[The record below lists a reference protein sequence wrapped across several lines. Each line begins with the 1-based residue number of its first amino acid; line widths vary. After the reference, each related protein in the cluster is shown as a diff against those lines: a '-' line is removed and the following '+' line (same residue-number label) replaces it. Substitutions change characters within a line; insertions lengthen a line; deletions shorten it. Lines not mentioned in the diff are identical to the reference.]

1 MRIAISV
8 RHTVE
13 PLHNC
18 HLGDKKEVR
27 RVETWLLW
35 RGMGVSLPGIFG
47 GGDYN
52 LFFTKLLLILLPVM
66 IIIP

>member
-35 RGMGVSLPGIFG
+35 RGMGVSLPGI